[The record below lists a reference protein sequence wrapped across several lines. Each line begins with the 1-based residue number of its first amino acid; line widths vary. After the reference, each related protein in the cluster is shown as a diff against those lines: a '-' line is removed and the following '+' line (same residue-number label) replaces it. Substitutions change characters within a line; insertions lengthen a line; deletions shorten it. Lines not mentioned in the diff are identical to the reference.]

1 MLASGAPVSD
11 SLVSGKL
18 EDDSDDWGSS
28 RIGGVVLSYSI
39 FLFLSALF
47 LLQVA
52 SISKSNGTKSPV
64 EDLPRIQST
73 SMSSG
78 KPIQEKN
85 KFWTNYSHKN

>member
-39 FLFLSALF
+39 FLFALF

-52 SISKSNGTKSPV
+52 SISKSSGTRSPV
-64 EDLPRIQST
+64 EDLLRIQST
-73 SMSSG
+73 SKSNS
-78 KPIQEKN
+78 
-85 KFWTNYSHKN
+85 

>member
-11 SLVSGKL
+11 SLVSGKI

-39 FLFLSALF
+39 FLLLFTLF

-52 SISKSNGTKSPV
+52 SISKSNGTKSPA
-64 EDLPRIQST
+64 
-73 SMSSG
+73 
-78 KPIQEKN
+78 
-85 KFWTNYSHKN
+85 